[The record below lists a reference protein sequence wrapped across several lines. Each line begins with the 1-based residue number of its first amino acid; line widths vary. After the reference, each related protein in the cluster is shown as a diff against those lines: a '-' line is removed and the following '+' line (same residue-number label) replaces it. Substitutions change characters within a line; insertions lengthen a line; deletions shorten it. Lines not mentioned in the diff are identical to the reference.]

1 MKFKDVRSRMAVW
14 LVVATLLLY
23 LAGLVASLVMAVSW
37 LLN

>member
-1 MKFKDVRSRMAVW
+1 MAVW